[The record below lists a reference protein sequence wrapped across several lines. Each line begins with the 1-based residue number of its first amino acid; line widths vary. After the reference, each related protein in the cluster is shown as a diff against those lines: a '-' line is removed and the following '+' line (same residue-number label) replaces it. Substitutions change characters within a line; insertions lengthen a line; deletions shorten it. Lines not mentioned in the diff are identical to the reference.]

1 MLHVKE
7 QSNKLNKQMQDF
19 FLLFFLQDL
28 KVTSTVL
35 DILSQIKEEAKFLA
49 TTTKY
54 IHQKRERGRERTLG
68 LMKGRL
74 GVMVYPS
81 F

>member
-1 MLHVKE
+1 MLKSRVTSLISKC
-7 QSNKLNKQMQDF
+7 KIF
-19 FLLFFLQDL
+19 FFFFLQDL

-54 IHQKRERGRERTLG
+54 IHQKREREAE
-68 LMKGRL
+68 KG
-74 GVMVYPS
+74 PWD
-81 F
+81 

>member
-1 MLHVKE
+1 MLKSRVTSLISKC
-7 QSNKLNKQMQDF
+7 KIF
-19 FLLFFLQDL
+19 FFFFFLQDL

>member
-7 QSNKLNKQMQDF
+7 QSNMLNKQTQDF
-19 FLLFFLQDL
+19 FFFLQDL